1 MTFESFGLH
10 ESLLKV
16 LPEIGFEKPTP
27 IQQQAIPVVLSGK
40 DLLGSAQTGTGK
52 TAAFLLPVLH
62 LLLTEPSK
70 GTQVLVLEP
79 TRELALQVE
88 EHAKIL
94 SKYTPF
100 SSACVYGGVPFGP
113 QEKAFADGVEI
124 IAATPGRLLDH
135 LRQGNARFDKLRIL
149 VLDEVD
155 RMLDMGF
162 LPDVRAIL
170 RQLPEQRQTCSS
182 APPCPA
188 R

>member
-1 MTFESFGLH
+1 MMSHLMNNLLLQAMPFESFGLH

-52 TAAFLLPVLH
+52 TAAFLLPV
-62 LLLTEPSK
+62 PSK

-113 QEKAFADGVEI
+113 
-124 IAATPGRLLDH
+124 
-135 LRQGNARFDKLRIL
+135 
-149 VLDEVD
+149 
-155 RMLDMGF
+155 
-162 LPDVRAIL
+162 
-170 RQLPEQRQTCSS
+170 
-182 APPCPA
+182 
-188 R
+188 